1 MKKRPKN
8 LIYALLMIGIFSIL
22 AGSCKKD
29 DNNNNTS
36 NTVTDEDGNV
46 YTTVTIGTQVW
57 MVENLKT
64 TTLNDGTSLST
75 VSDNASWSNLSTPG
89 YCFYNDAG
97 INKNTYGALYNYL
110 AVKSGKLAPQ
120 GWHVPTDAEWT
131 ILITYLGGENAAGGL
146 MKSTGTFE
154 ASDGKW
160 LAPNTGATNESGFLA
175 LPGGYRDPVGVFFA
189 INNYGNW
196 WSTTASTAGKSFYC
210 YLHSS
215 DTKALGDIFD
225 EKGGFS
231 VRCVKD

>member
-8 LIYALLMIGIFSIL
+8 VIYALLMIGIFSIL
-22 AGSCKKD
+22 AVSCKKD
-29 DNNNNTS
+29 DNNNNPAS
-36 NTVTDEDGNV
+36 TVTDYDGNI
-46 YTTVTIGTQVW
+46 YNTVTIGTQVW
-57 MVENLKT
+57 MAENLKT
-64 TTLNDGTSLST
+64 TTLNDGTVIST
-75 VSDNASWSNLSTPG
+75 ASDNATWSNLSTPG

-131 ILITYLGGENAAGGL
+131 VLITYLGGENAAGGL
-146 MKSTGTFE
+146 MKSTGTVE

-160 LAPNTGATNESGFLA
+160 LAPNTGATNESGFSA
-175 LPGGYRDPVGVFFA
+175 LPGGYRSFDGVFYA
-189 INNYGNW
+189 NGSYGNW
-196 WSTTASTAGKSFYC
+196 WTVTDSYASLAFYC

-215 DTKALGDIFD
+215 DTKALGDIFN